1 MAIYRWNE
9 GAKGQGRSESESLRA
24 EVGLKKREGEAELET
39 GPAWLSVS
47 WLKKKQR
54 RWRGKMESE
63 KWQDWLI
70 DEGLKLEEG
79 IKEQQE

>member
-47 WLKKKQR
+47 
-54 RWRGKMESE
+54 
-63 KWQDWLI
+63 
-70 DEGLKLEEG
+70 
-79 IKEQQE
+79 